1 MERFRSGKHWV
12 NLGPLPKWPQF
23 LLRVA
28 ERTDAPVPLH
38 RRGET
43 NHTDKL
49 HRTISPTYDST
60 LRSQVGFAAAVA
72 HARLRLLA
80 SRLSKGLS
88 NSLGVF
94 RPHRRTLYE
103 SAARAFI
110 SLLSRRGEALRALCA
125 ALWER
130 DGQGTGYGQGVRRFL
145 SVNEKKRV
153 HLESKVFTNK
163 HCVLKRP
170 NGHDSGAHGRASTDT
185 AAAAAAHAAACAART
200 RAFRVGVGRSG
211 GYAA

>member
-1 MERFRSGKHWV
+1 M
-12 NLGPLPKWPQF
+12 
-23 LLRVA
+23 
-28 ERTDAPVPLH
+28 
-38 RRGET
+38 
-43 NHTDKL
+43 
-49 HRTISPTYDST
+49 IST
-60 LRSQVGFAAAVA
+60 LRSQVGFAEAVA

-103 SAARAFI
+103 SAASAFI

-145 SVNEKKRV
+145 SVY
-153 HLESKVFTNK
+153 
-163 HCVLKRP
+163 
-170 NGHDSGAHGRASTDT
+170 
-185 AAAAAAHAAACAART
+185 
-200 RAFRVGVGRSG
+200 
-211 GYAA
+211 GY